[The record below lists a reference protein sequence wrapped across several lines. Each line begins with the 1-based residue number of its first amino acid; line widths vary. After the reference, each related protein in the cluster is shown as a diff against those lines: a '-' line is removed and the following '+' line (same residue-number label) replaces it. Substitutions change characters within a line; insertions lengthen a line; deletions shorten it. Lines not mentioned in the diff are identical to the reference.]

1 MLEYLTALSL
11 FLLVIAQIL
20 LLIKCSQF
28 TTDFESPTGDI
39 QNISTLL
46 DEICDVLHSASEGL
60 LASPV
65 VNPSPSNPME
75 SILTSLI
82 SGMMK
87 PKQHGPTQEPQIGE
101 IHEINPTPL
110 ETENESN

>member
-60 LASPV
+60 MASPV
-65 VNPSPSNPME
+65 VNPSPSNPVE

-82 SGMMK
+82 SGMMQ
-87 PKQHGPTQEPQIGE
+87 PKQHGPQEPQDRT

-110 ETENESN
+110 QTEN